1 MQLFIGVNEV
11 YLRLFPYWL
20 ATVDT
25 FMYISSREMKNRLLK
40 TMIRGNIKVPTSVR
54 FRNNVLFGLYWL
66 I

>member
-1 MQLFIGVNEV
+1 MQLCIGVNEV

-25 FMYISSREMKNRLLK
+25 FMYISSREMKNS
-40 TMIRGNIKVPTSVR
+40 GNIKVPTSVR